1 MKPSL
6 LQIQL
11 TLFLLV
17 THITIAEPP
26 DRRRVSDSLPGDID
40 YRHHILAV
48 DEHGSA
54 IEPLVTITSRGP
66 DGTPS
71 SWRVKYRDWK
81 TENTQ
86 QGDQRRFRMEFSRY
100 IESTRGIPDDYT
112 RKTGAPVPERDG
124 IFENYRK
131 LYRAG
136 KVNRVVFYIHGG
148 MNNVKGA
155 GEKACELAHAMLAD
169 GIYPICIVWNSNLF
183 DTYGEHLFS
192 VRDGLR
198 NTPWGLVTLPAQLVA
213 DVGSAASRAP
223 LSVMKLLRN
232 DFNHLFPNQFNRTR
246 QAQAR
251 YNNMKSACRLGIDG
265 KPVCKSP
272 IVVSAALDETSPF
285 QKAENVASY
294 AAFLG
299 PKVAT
304 VPVIDTL
311 GTSAWFNMLRR
322 TRVMFERESS
332 FVNEKLNAELGY
344 EDQIKLRW
352 ASRQGALR
360 VFFDLAQ
367 KQLAVVQGKYP
378 PVTLIGHSMGAIV
391 CGEVLARY
399 RELPFDNVVFMA
411 AASSVNDFKLKVAP
425 YLERQTGCRF
435 FNLCLASANE
445 TGEREPFDWLEVA
458 PRGSLLVWIDS
469 LFDSPIA
476 EDDRT
481 MGRFENAILA
491 TDWLPGNAATR
502 TTIKAFGRNRH
513 FPLCDTAAVPF
524 PYDARNEAN
533 PSYRG
538 RLVEPQKHGNF
549 SNYGASKAKSYRFW
563 RPYFWTAEPIGRT
576 SVTSKTKAL
585 KPLSVAKPQTAK
597 ASVTKS
603 SFLGRLFARKR
614 GAAHAPAGKV
624 HAERTAE
631 TSHKRAAKVVP
642 PRVL

>member
-1 MKPSL
+1 MLAHAVAVGPCSAAAAPS
-6 LQIQL
+6 
-11 TLFLLV
+11 
-17 THITIAEPP
+17 AE
-26 DRRRVSDSLPGDID
+26 ID

-54 IEPLVTITSRGP
+54 IEPLVKITSRAH
-66 DGTPS
+66 DGTPTG
-71 SWRVKYRDWK
+71 WTVKYRDWD

-86 QGDQRRFRMEFSRY
+86 RGDQMRFRMEFSRY
-100 IESTRGIPDDYT
+100 VEAVGGVSDDYT
-112 RKTGAPVPERDG
+112 RGAGANVPDRDG
-124 IFENYRK
+124 IFENYRR

-136 KVNRVVFYIHGG
+136 KVDRVVFYVHGG

-155 GEKACELAHAMLAD
+155 GEKACELTHAMLAD

-183 DTYGEHLFS
+183 DTYGEHLLS

-198 NTPWGLVTLPAQLVA
+198 DAPWGLVTLPAQLIA
-213 DVGSAASRAP
+213 DVGSAAARTP

-232 DFNHLFPNQFNRTR
+232 DFNHLFPERFHRAR

-251 YNNMKSACRLGIDG
+251 YENMQNACRLGPDG
-265 KPVCKSP
+265 KPICTSP
-272 IVVSAALDETSPF
+272 IVVHAAPDETGPF
-285 QKAENVASY
+285 RKAESVASY

-299 PKVAT
+299 RKLTT

-332 FVNEKLNAELGY
+332 FVNEKLNAEIRGEDPAKAY
-344 EDQIKLRW
+344 ERQTRLRW

-367 KQLAVVQGKYP
+367 KQLAVAKGKYP

-425 YLERQTGCRF
+425 YLDRQTGCRF
-435 FNLCLASANE
+435 FNLCLSSANE
-445 TGEREPFDWLEVA
+445 TGEREPFDWFEIA

-469 LFDSPIA
+469 LFDSPVA

-491 TDWLPGNAATR
+491 TDWLPSSATTR
-502 TTIKAFGRNRH
+502 TTIKAFGRNRE
-513 FPLCDTAAVPF
+513 FQLSDTASVPF
-524 PYDARNEAN
+524 PYDARNAGN

-538 RLVEPQKHGNF
+538 PLVEPQKHGNF
-549 SNYGASKAKSYRFW
+549 SNYGAAKAKSYRFW
-563 RPYFWTAEPIGRT
+563 RPYFWTAEPIKPAEM
-576 SVTSKTKAL
+576 SPKTRAL
-585 KPLSVAKPQTAK
+585 KPLPVDARKLTQTSGAANPGFWSRVFARAPSATEPLAKPQRA
-597 ASVTKS
+597 ALSAGAPRPRKS
-603 SFLGRLFARKR
+603 S
-614 GAAHAPAGKV
+614 AANA
-624 HAERTAE
+624 RTA
-631 TSHKRAAKVVP
+631 R
-642 PRVL
+642 L